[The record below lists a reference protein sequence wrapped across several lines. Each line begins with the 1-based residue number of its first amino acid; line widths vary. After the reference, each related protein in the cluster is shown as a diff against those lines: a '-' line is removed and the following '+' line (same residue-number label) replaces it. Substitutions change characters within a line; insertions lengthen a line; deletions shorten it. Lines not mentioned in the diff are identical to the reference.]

1 MKQPLLEW
9 REEHRI
15 GVESLDYEHQQL
27 FRSISELA
35 DGLEQHE
42 DEEAINGCL
51 GDIHARMESHF
62 ALEERFMREHHYADY
77 AGHKAKHDRFLDEI
91 CEVIAGFQRDS
102 TVLYGRDLRLQLKEW
117 IEGHVL
123 NDDKK
128 MISAVR

>member
-1 MKQPLLEW
+1 MNPPLLEW

-15 GVESLDYEHQQL
+15 GVDYLDYEHQQL

-35 DGLEQHE
+35 DELDHHE
-42 DEEAINGCL
+42 DEEAINECL

-62 ALEERFMREHHYADY
+62 ALEEKFMREHKYADY
-77 AGHKAKHDRFLDEI
+77 ADHKAKHDRFLDEI

-102 TVLYGRDLRLQLKEW
+102 AALYGKSLRLQLKQW
-117 IEGHVL
+117 IEDHVL
-123 NDDKK
+123 TDDKK